1 MRVLCTR
8 PRSENEPEHINDIA
22 DQILTT
28 EPIKQQYRLVKIN
41 PPLYLGN
48 KFFTLVSPHFPIPVP
63 KTQSPLILT
72 TVLSLDQSLA

>member
-41 PPLYLGN
+41 PP
-48 KFFTLVSPHFPIPVP
+48 SI
-63 KTQSPLILT
+63 
-72 TVLSLDQSLA
+72 